1 LLRIISP
8 NLIYVTPSPLDRLR
22 RSGPPVGIELFKM
35 IQVLGLE
42 EYDPRHSAFLAC
54 PYIVYERR
62 QPDLHRR
69 IAVLQ
74 TAALLL
80 GYAAGKT
87 RNWF

>member
-1 LLRIISP
+1 
-8 NLIYVTPSPLDRLR
+8 
-22 RSGPPVGIELFKM
+22 M